1 MRENLDSSFDFQGV
15 DGDYFAVAF
24 IDSRSS
30 VEFIEA
36 RRSGGISLE
45 SIDPKPKNC
54 LWSFLEWDRYA
65 KYFIQHQR
73 WPTRAHHLC
82 RSYEYCI
89 LGNFW
94 QGIYIDISL
103 RAVLLDSISQNSICF
118 LWNKI
123 CD

>member
-45 SIDPKPKNC
+45 SIDPKPKKCIAYGAFSSGIDMQNT
-54 LWSFLEWDRYA
+54 LYNTRDGQQELIIYA
-65 KYFIQHQR
+65 DLTNTAF
-73 WPTRAHHLC
+73 
-82 RSYEYCI
+82 
-89 LGNFW
+89 
-94 QGIYIDISL
+94 
-103 RAVLLDSISQNSICF
+103 
-118 LWNKI
+118 
-123 CD
+123 